1 MKTETLGEGTVVSD
15 TRNNPQEPCIDSVVD
30 RLSRAYAERVERMNE
45 VRERL
50 DRISE
55 ILMPYLEEPQM
66 KGMDLDV
73 LKRILVL
80 ADYSETTRSRL

>member
-1 MKTETLGEGTVVSD
+1 
-15 TRNNPQEPCIDSVVD
+15 
-30 RLSRAYAERVERMNE
+30 MNE